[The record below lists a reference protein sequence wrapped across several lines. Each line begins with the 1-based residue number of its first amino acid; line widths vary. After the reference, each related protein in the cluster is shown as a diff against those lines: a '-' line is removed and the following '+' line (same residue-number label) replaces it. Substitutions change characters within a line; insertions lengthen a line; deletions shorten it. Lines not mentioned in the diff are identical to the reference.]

1 MENPLSSQKREKLQR
16 MVQKAFKEEIRTLP
30 PEIQYILTD
39 DLVTAFQNRL
49 AFFQKIQTKTTL

>member
-1 MENPLSSQKREKLQR
+1 MKKSLSSQKREKLQR
-16 MVQKAFKEEIRTLP
+16 MVLEAFKEEIQTLP

-49 AFFQKIQTKTTL
+49 TVFQRIQTKAL